1 MSSLIPKIIHQT
13 FPTKELPQSIADNP
27 NSLKTQNPDW
37 TYTIYDDDDILDF
50 IRDEYGSSILSTYL
64 NVSPLYGAARA
75 DLFRYLLMYKMG
87 GIYLDIKSTSVRPFS
102 DALTLDEGF
111 VLSHWRN
118 GPGQEFQGSGIHP
131 ELAALPGGE
140 FQQWFIICKPS
151 HPYLAAVIDRVL
163 ENIARYRPWRGGV
176 GRTGVLRLTGPIAY
190 SLAIEPIKNLHKHV
204 ELQSHDEIGLA
215 YNALGTFDHRT
226 LFKRHYTQLDTPI
239 VRSEGL
245 TKLATNI
252 YITTRRIKH
261 KIVWP
266 NEEL

>member
-1 MSSLIPKIIHQT
+1 M
-13 FPTKELPQSIADNP
+13 QSIADNP

-37 TYTIYDDDDILDF
+37 TYTIYDDDDILDLV
-50 IRDEYGSSILSTYL
+50 RDEYGSSILSTYL

-87 GIYLDIKSTSVRPFS
+87 GIYLDIKSTSIRPFS

-151 HPYLAAVIDRVL
+151 HPYLAAVIERVL

-176 GRTGVLRLTGPIAY
+176 ALAFCV
-190 SLAIEPIKNLHKHV
+190 SLARSLIRSRSNPLKICTSMSSCNPMMR
-204 ELQSHDEIGLA
+204 SGW
-215 YNALGTFDHRT
+215 RT
-226 LFKRHYTQLDTPI
+226 MP
-239 VRSEGL
+239 
-245 TKLATNI
+245 
-252 YITTRRIKH
+252 
-261 KIVWP
+261 
-266 NEEL
+266 